1 MRTTASA
8 LTPAG
13 SSLRSLGLV
22 LVVVAITGCVS
33 SPPALSPRPTADAFD
48 GVRRIIIVASGE
60 SRFAVAQSSK
70 EPAREFEEVA
80 KWLPYKEIVVPIA
93 RAVYWGITWLLDTA
107 RASDTVPQGV
117 TPGAVVADAFARRL
131 QVGGGAFDQ
140 IVATDREPVG
150 EARRNADAIL
160 RLSVPS
166 WGLVR
171 VRESAPPLVAA
182 FADVRAEMVL
192 RETGVVVWQHE
203 EDVTHPE
210 ELPLEALTGD
220 RALAREQL
228 TGVLERAGRRLANE
242 FVYARSGG
250 Q

>member
-1 MRTTASA
+1 MRN
-8 LTPAG
+8 
-13 SSLRSLGLV
+13 SLQSLGLV
-22 LVVVAITGCVS
+22 LVIVAITGCVS
-33 SPPALSPRPTADAFD
+33 SPPAPSPRPTADALD
-48 GVRRIIIVASGE
+48 GVRRIVIVASGE
-60 SRFAVAQSSK
+60 SQFAVVQGSK
-70 EPAREFEEVA
+70 EPGPEFEQVT
-80 KWLPYKEIVVPIA
+80 KWLPYKDIVVPIA
-93 RAVYWGITWLLDTA
+93 RAVYWGITWFLDAA
-107 RASDTVPQGV
+107 RASDTVPPGV
-117 TPGAVVADAFARRL
+117 TPSAVVADAFARTV
-131 QVGGGAFDQ
+131 QVSGGPFDQ
-140 IVATDREPVG
+140 IVAIDREPVG

-171 VRESAPPLVAA
+171 VREGTPALVAA
-182 FADVRAEMVL
+182 FADVRAEIAL

-203 EDVTHPE
+203 EDITHPE